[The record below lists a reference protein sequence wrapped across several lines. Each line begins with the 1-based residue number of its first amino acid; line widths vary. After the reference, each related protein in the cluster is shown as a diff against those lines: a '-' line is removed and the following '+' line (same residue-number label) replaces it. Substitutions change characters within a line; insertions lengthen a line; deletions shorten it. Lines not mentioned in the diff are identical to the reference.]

1 MKIEVCFFLPSIH
14 ACELTQL
21 KGSSI
26 GKKLGSNVDA
36 IFLTDSVI
44 KERYPVKGVL
54 RFQLHNRTCNLF
66 YHYGNA
72 NLL

>member
-1 MKIEVCFFLPSIH
+1 M
-14 ACELTQL
+14 
-21 KGSSI
+21 

-44 KERYPVKGVL
+44 EERYPVKGVL

-66 YHYGNA
+66 YHDYGNA
-72 NLL
+72 NLF